1 MRPLA
6 AVFRMRLAALR
17 NQARNLKKDSLAK
30 VFVVLFGL
38 LNVLGLGFWVSY
50 ESFKFVESFAAFGP
64 ALSAKMV
71 SLLFFALLVLVILST
86 VIVAYATVFLAR
98 ETEFFF
104 QHPIPPKAVFF
115 LKVTEA
121 VAFSSWASFF
131 LCLPVLTAFGVLR
144 KAPAT
149 FYLQVAAVL
158 SVFLLFSGLAG
169 ALLAMLLAPLVRRLA
184 PKQLLAAGA
193 LLLAALAWVF
203 LRSFHFWDMDGE
215 NNLLVLDRF
224 TSQFS
229 AMHSP
234 FFPSH
239 WAASAVLA
247 AAVGNH
253 RELLFQGSTL
263 LANTLIFLPI
273 LAWYSMRFYGS
284 QWVASR
290 GLEAHA
296 PLLGTPP
303 AGGDRRKTART
314 WRNPLAALA
323 RKDILVFLRDPAQVS
338 QSILFILL
346 MVIYSLS
353 LVRIPPYLT
362 TSHLK
367 LLVHFANLGA
377 VCMIISS
384 FSSRFLFPLLSLEG
398 KAFWIVGLAPV
409 PRSYILREKA
419 LFGLGVSLSLGLVLT
434 VVSNAVLRSPPSLF
448 LGAVATMILASICL
462 TSLATGLGAAYPS
475 FDEDN
480 PARIAVG
487 LGGTLNF
494 FASALCVAAIIALQ
508 ASPYILLGQDP
519 GLWAHAAHLAGIG
532 LTACLCFVCLRIG
545 NASLARRE
553 F

>member
-1 MRPLA
+1 
-6 AVFRMRLAALR
+6 
-17 NQARNLKKDSLAK
+17 
-30 VFVVLFGL
+30 
-38 LNVLGLGFWVSY
+38 
-50 ESFKFVESFAAFGP
+50 
-64 ALSAKMV
+64 
-71 SLLFFALLVLVILST
+71 
-86 VIVAYATVFLAR
+86 
-98 ETEFFF
+98 
-104 QHPIPPKAVFF
+104 
-115 LKVTEA
+115 
-121 VAFSSWASFF
+121 
-131 LCLPVLTAFGVLR
+131 
-144 KAPAT
+144 
-149 FYLQVAAVL
+149 
-158 SVFLLFSGLAG
+158 
-169 ALLAMLLAPLVRRLA
+169 MLLAPLVRRLS
-184 PKQLLAAGA
+184 PKQLLAAA
-193 LLLAALAWVF
+193 ILLLAVLAWVF
-203 LRSFHFWDMDGE
+203 LRSFDFWDIEGE

-224 TSQFS
+224 TSQFA

-234 FFPSH
+234 FSPSH

-290 GLEAHA
+290 GLQAHES
-296 PLLGTPP
+296 PSGSP
-303 AGGDRRKTART
+303 AASDRRKAACT
-314 WRNPLAALA
+314 WRNPLVALV
-323 RKDILVFLRDPAQVS
+323 RKDVLVFLRDPAQLS
-338 QSILFILL
+338 QSVLFILL

-377 VCMIISS
+377 VCMIVSS

-419 LFGLGVSLSLGLVLT
+419 LFGLGVSLMLGLVLT
-434 VVSNAVLRSPPSLF
+434 VVSNAVLRSPPYLF
-448 LGAVATMILASICL
+448 FGGVATIILASTCL

-475 FDEDN
+475 FEEDN

-494 FASALCVAAIIALQ
+494 FASALCVATIIALQ
-508 ASPYILLGQDP
+508 ASPYIILGQDP
-519 GLWAHAAHLAGIG
+519 GLWAHAAHLAALGF
-532 LTACLCFVCLRIG
+532 TVCLCFVCIKIG
-545 NASLARRE
+545 NAAMARRE